1 MKLTR
6 DSWLAIGLLLVLV
19 AIMALVAT
27 TQQQNQQA
35 QNLPSLTS
43 LSSAPNGALA
53 LKRWLQKMNYTV
65 SEETPAVYRL
75 PLNTKIIFVLEPVG
89 FSDKELTTL
98 DDWVHD
104 GGTLIAAGEIY
115 FRSLAEHYG
124 FELEDFAAEP
134 SKYALQTP
142 LLQNPLLKD
151 NILPRPY
158 ESFAA
163 SAYLVPARSL
173 PYVTYLAAD
182 EKPVLVSYALGSGR
196 VILSSIT
203 HPFTNA
209 GLKQSGNPE
218 MLLNLL
224 GIAEKQG
231 QVWFDEWHH
240 GIRGADP
247 SETGGPENWLRNTP
261 LGRSVFFVA
270 VVIFLAL
277 LFNGRGF
284 GRPVPLPRELRRRGA
299 LEHVSAMANLS
310 RLAGHR
316 TPVLREYYQQ
326 LKRTLGRRY
335 RLDPTL
341 PDEEYV
347 AKLTGYNP
355 AIDGTALL
363 NLLQRLQKTKIAEN
377 ELVASAAEAAKWIRE
392 Q

>member
-6 DSWLAIGLLLVLV
+6 DSWLAIGLLLVLI
-19 AIMALVAT
+19 AIMALVAA

-35 QNLPSLTS
+35 QNLPNLTT
-43 LSSAPNGALA
+43 LSSGPSGALA
-53 LKRWLQKMNYTV
+53 LKRWLQKLNYKV
-65 SEETPAVYRL
+65 SEEKSSIYSL
-75 PLNTKIIFVLEPVG
+75 PLNTKIIFVLEPIG
-89 FSDKELTTL
+89 MTDKELDTL
-98 DDWVHD
+98 DDWVKK

-115 FRSLAEHYG
+115 FRGTAKHYK
-124 FELEDFAAEP
+124 FDLEEFTAEP
-134 SKYALQTP
+134 PKYTLQTP

-151 NILPRPY
+151 SIPARPY
-158 ESFAA
+158 ETFAA
-163 SAYLVPARSL
+163 SAYLVPTRSS
-173 PYVTYLAAD
+173 YVTYLAAD
-182 EKPVLVSYALGSGR
+182 EKPVLVSFTIGSGR

-209 GLKQSGNPE
+209 GLKQPGNPE
-218 MLLNLL
+218 LLLNLL
-224 GIAEKQG
+224 GLSEKQG

-270 VVIFLAL
+270 VVTFLAL
-277 LFNGRGF
+277 LFGGRGF

-316 TPVLREYYQQ
+316 APVLREYYQH

-341 PDEEYV
+341 PDDQYV

-355 AIDGTALL
+355 AIDGSALF
-363 NLLQRLQKTKIAEN
+363 NLLQRLQKTKISEN
-377 ELVASAAEAAKWIRE
+377 ELVSTAAEAAKWIRE
-392 Q
+392 H